1 MAYFVGSCLITLAF
15 MFGASTADHATLKDC
30 ATKGVAKMAGG
41 GTIKCEVVKEEAK

>member
-1 MAYFVGSCLITLAF
+1 MPYVIAIVCTVIGF

-30 ATKGVAKMAGG
+30 ATKGIAKMAGG